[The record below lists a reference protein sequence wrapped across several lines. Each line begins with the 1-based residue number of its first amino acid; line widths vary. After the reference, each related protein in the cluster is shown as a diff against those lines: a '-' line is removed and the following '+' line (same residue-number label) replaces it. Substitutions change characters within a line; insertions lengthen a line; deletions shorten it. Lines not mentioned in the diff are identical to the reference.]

1 MQKVSICHECG
12 RTIDSEFSFCPW
24 CGASMTGEIP
34 LEAAFDEVFSKI
46 ETKRESRTVSR
57 IAKMEDEL
65 GALDKDLSLFLSGTA
80 T

>member
-1 MQKVSICHECG
+1 
-12 RTIDSEFSFCPW
+12 
-24 CGASMTGEIP
+24 MTGEIP
-34 LEAAFDEVFSKI
+34 LEAAFDEVFSRI
-46 ETKRESRTVSR
+46 EIKRESRTVSR